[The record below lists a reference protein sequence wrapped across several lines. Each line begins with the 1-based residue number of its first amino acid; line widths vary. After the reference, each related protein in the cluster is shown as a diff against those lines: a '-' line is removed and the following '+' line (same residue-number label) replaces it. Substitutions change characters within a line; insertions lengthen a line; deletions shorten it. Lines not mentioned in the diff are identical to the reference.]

1 MALALDSPVRSAK
14 MPPVAAGPARVP
26 RESLALVLSM
36 TDWALAL
43 TVIILL
49 ITPAGD
55 GNWLAAPV
63 SAALAALAGGL
74 LFKACLWTSDA
85 YRLNSRLW
93 RGVAGAIAGAC
104 LACAAGFLTGA
115 QGGLWLIAGA
125 ASAALHLIGARL
137 RDYWLREGRFAE
149 RIVVVGAT
157 PMAREMIRTA
167 QAGVEARVLG
177 VFDDRLQR
185 TPDLVEG
192 APVLGGIDDL
202 LSWERLADVDHIVI
216 AVSARAEARVRD
228 LIARLAGVPQ
238 RVSLLLD
245 FADGEIDMI
254 ARRPAVL
261 VSGAAPNR
269 ARAEL
274 KRLQDLALGG
284 FMLLLAAPAM
294 LIIAI
299 AIKLDSPGPVFFRQ
313 RRHGFN
319 NRVIDVWKFRTM
331 RAEACAPTIVRQ
343 TEKNDPRVTR
353 LGALLR
359 KTSLDE
365 LPQLFNVLSGEMSLV
380 GPRPH
385 AVGMRTGDI
394 ESEKLV
400 AAYAHRHRVK
410 PGMTGWAQVLGS
422 RGPMH
427 DAEAVR
433 ERISYDLAYIERA
446 SFWLDLWII
455 AKTLPALLGDKLRN
469 R

>member
-1 MALALDSPVRSAK
+1 MAIAFDSSVRSAK
-14 MPPVAAGPARVP
+14 AASVAATTARVP

-43 TVIILL
+43 TIIILL
-49 ITPAGD
+49 ITPAGA

-63 SAALAALAGGL
+63 SAALAALAAGL
-74 LFKACLWTSDA
+74 LFKACLWTFDA
-85 YRLNSRLW
+85 YRFNSRFE
-93 RGVAGAIAGAC
+93 RGVLGALVGAC
-104 LACAAGFLTGA
+104 LACGLSLLTGA
-115 QGGLWLIAGA
+115 YGGLWLIAGA
-125 ASAALHLIGARL
+125 ASAALHVIGAHL
-137 RDYWLREGRFAE
+137 RDHWLREGRFSE
-149 RIVVVGAT
+149 RLVVVGAT
-157 PMAREMIRTA
+157 PTAREMIRTA
-167 QAGVEARVLG
+167 QSSLEARVLG

-202 LSWERLADVDHIVI
+202 LIWERLADVDHIVI
-216 AVSARAEARVRD
+216 AVSAKAEARVRA
-228 LIARLAGVPQ
+228 LIARLAGLPQ

-245 FADGEIDMI
+245 FADGEVDMV
-254 ARRPAVL
+254 ARKPAML

-269 ARAEL
+269 VRAEL

-284 FMLLLAAPAM
+284 LILFLATPVM
-294 LIIAI
+294 VLIAA

-331 RAEACAPTIVRQ
+331 RAESCAPMIVRQ

-353 LGALLR
+353 LGAVLR

-365 LPQLFNVLSGEMSLV
+365 LPQLFNVLGGEMSLV

-400 AAYAHRHRVK
+400 AVYAHRHRVK
-410 PGMTGWAQVLGS
+410 PGMTGWAQVHGS
-422 RGPMH
+422 RGPMQ

-455 AKTLPALLGDKLRN
+455 VKTLPALLGDKLRN